1 VLARRWAVA
10 YARARARHPLQVFV
24 GKRLVA
30 LVLLGLGVTLI
41 AFVLTHLV
49 PGDPA
54 EANLGQRAGS
64 DPVAVRVFRE
74 RYGLDKPLPVQYVV
88 YLSNLLHGDMG
99 ESEQS
104 RRPVRADLGEY
115 IPATAEL
122 AVTSIILSGVLG
134 VGLGVLAAL
143 RRNQLTDQVLRIV
156 SLGGISMPSFWLALV
171 ALYVFF
177 YVLSWVPGSGR
188 LDPGI
193 PMPPRTTGLLTLDAL
208 LSGRLDVFGNALQ
221 HLILPA
227 CVLAASNMGLFTRF
241 TRSAVL
247 EVLDNDYVRTARAK
261 GLPERSVIL
270 GHVLRAASAPVIT
283 VIGLAFGNV
292 MTGTVLVENIF
303 AWPGIGQYSFRSAT
317 TLDLPA
323 IVGVMLF
330 VALVY
335 ILANLV
341 VDVLYGVIDPRVRLT

>member
-1 VLARRWAVA
+1 MSRTAPSGTSISRPSARTRFAVGARVGRARRGI
-10 YARARARHPLQVFV
+10 PLRFFIGQ
-24 GKRLVA
+24 RLVA

-88 YLSNLLHGDMG
+88 YLTNLLHGDMG

-122 AVTSIILSGVLG
+122 AVTSIVLSGVLG

-143 RRNQLTDQVLRIV
+143 RRNQLTDQVLRVV
-156 SLGGISMPSFWLALV
+156 SLGGMSMPSFWLALV

-177 YVLSWVPGSGR
+177 YQLSWVPGSGR

-193 PMPPRTTGLLTLDAL
+193 SSPPRLTGMFTVDAL
-208 LSGRLDVFGNALQ
+208 LSGRMDTFGNARPAPDPAGVRAGRLQ
-221 HLILPA
+221 HGPVHPLHPL
-227 CVLAASNMGLFTRF
+227 GG
-241 TRSAVL
+241 
-247 EVLDNDYVRTARAK
+247 AR
-261 GLPERSVIL
+261 GPGQR
-270 GHVLRAASAPVIT
+270 LRAHRAGQGAVRARGDLRPRPARGVAA
-283 VIGLAFGNV
+283 GDHRHR
-292 MTGTVLVENIF
+292 
-303 AWPGIGQYSFRSAT
+303 PG
-317 TLDLPA
+317 
-323 IVGVMLF
+323 
-330 VALVY
+330 
-335 ILANLV
+335 
-341 VDVLYGVIDPRVRLT
+341 VRQRA

>member
-1 VLARRWAVA
+1 MGSRLRLR
-10 YARARARHPLQVFV
+10 YIRARARHPLEFFV
-24 GKRLVA
+24 AKRLVA
-30 LVLLGLGVTLI
+30 LVFLGLGVTLI

-64 DPVAVRVFRE
+64 DPVAVQVFRE
-74 RYGLDKPLPVQYVV
+74 HYGLDKPLPEQYVV
-88 YLSNLLHGDMG
+88 YLSNLVHGDMG

-122 AVTSIILSGVLG
+122 ALTSIVLSGILG
-134 VGLGVLAAL
+134 VALGVLAAL

-156 SLGGISMPSFWLALV
+156 SLGGVSVPSFWLALV

-177 YVLSWVPGSGR
+177 YELSWVPGSGR

-193 PMPPRTTGLLTLDAL
+193 VPPHITGMITVDAL
-208 LSGRLDVFGNALQ
+208 LSGQLDIFENALQ

-227 CVLAASNMGLFTRF
+227 CVLAVTNMGLFIRF

-247 EVLDNDYVRTARAK
+247 EVLENDYVRTARAK
-261 GLPERSVIL
+261 GLSERAVVI
-270 GHVLRAASAPVIT
+270 GHVLRAASPPVIT
-283 VIGLAFGNV
+283 VVGLAFGNV

-335 ILANLV
+335 ILTNLV
-341 VDVLYGVIDPRVRLT
+341 VDVLYGVIDPRVRLA

>member
-1 VLARRWAVA
+1 M
-10 YARARARHPLQVFV
+10 
-24 GKRLVA
+24 
-30 LVLLGLGVTLI
+30 LLGLGVTLI

-64 DPVAVRVFRE
+64 DPVAVQVFRE
-74 RYGLDKPLPVQYVV
+74 HYGLDKPLPVQYVV
-88 YLSNLLHGDMG
+88 YLTNLLHGDMG

-122 AVTSIILSGVLG
+122 ALTSIVLSGVLG
-134 VGLGVLAAL
+134 SVWGCWPPCAATSSPTRCCASCRWPGCRCPRSGWRWWRCTCSSINSSWCRAAVGWTQGYRSRPTSAACL
-143 RRNQLTDQVLRIV
+143 PSTRCSAAAWI
-156 SLGGISMPSFWLALV
+156 SLS
-171 ALYVFF
+171 
-177 YVLSWVPGSGR
+177 
-188 LDPGI
+188 
-193 PMPPRTTGLLTLDAL
+193 
-208 LSGRLDVFGNALQ
+208 NALQ
-221 HLILPA
+221 HLILPS
-227 CVLAASNMGLFTRF
+227 CVLAAFNMGLFTRF

-261 GLPERSVIL
+261 GLSERAVIF
-270 GHVLRAASAPVIT
+270 GHVLRAASPPVIT

-303 AWPGIGQYSFRSAT
+303 SWPGIGQYSFRSAT

-335 ILANLV
+335 TLANLV